1 MLSPDARY
9 HCYELYSSLSA
20 PLQCIFAC
28 RLDLWCRFLFR
39 FSFAFVDF
47 IFNATPQ
54 MIWCL
59 WLCLICK
66 YLLYALIWI
75 LYWRK
80 GNTNG
85 KCSLRL
91 LLPSPPPPSSQYS
104 HSIKRNNRFL
114 LKNQHK
120 SVTCQPIIM
129 FSCKNI
135 PILLSHYLTRATLWL
150 LLITLMNVNE
160 HGLKWYFIVN
170 DLCGIDLGNFCTWLT
185 DSRWFGCRYS

>member
-1 MLSPDARY
+1 MHR
-9 HCYELYSSLSA
+9 
-20 PLQCIFAC
+20 
-28 RLDLWCRFLFR
+28 
-39 FSFAFVDF
+39 
-47 IFNATPQ
+47 FNAYLHAVCICGVGFCFGFHLHSLILFSTQRRKWFDVYDFVWFVNTYCMHWFEYCIEEKEIQ
-54 MIWCL
+54 MANAHCRCCCCCCRHHRHNIV
-59 WLCLICK
+59 IV
-66 YLLYALIWI
+66 
-75 LYWRK
+75 
-80 GNTNG
+80 
-85 KCSLRL
+85 
-91 LLPSPPPPSSQYS
+91 SS
-104 HSIKRNNRFL
+104 RNNRFL

-135 PILLSHYLTRATLWL
+135 SILLSHYLTRATLWL